1 MIKKP
6 YTKGKFTVRKLKTV
20 KLRKPSIDSYNE
32 ISGLL
37 IATYPGC
44 GHSCTSDRRL
54 KTNIKKLEPALRK
67 ITQMAPVSFDWKL
80 SQSKKRS
87 IGLIAQDLEQIYPEL
102 VHEGTDGYKR
112 IEYDKL
118 TAILISAVQEL
129 TQRIERLEKKK

>member
-1 MIKKP
+1 MIKKT
-6 YTKGKFTVRKLKTV
+6 YIKGKFTTRKLKTV
-20 KLRKPSIDSYNE
+20 KLRKPSVDSYNE

-54 KTNIKKLEPALRK
+54 KTNIKKLQPVLKNISR
-67 ITQMAPVSFDWKL
+67 ITPVSFDWKL
-80 SQSKKRS
+80 GEAKKGN

-102 VHEGTDGYKR
+102 VHEGPDGYKR

-129 TQRIERLEKKK
+129 TQRIEILEKKK

>member
-1 MIKKP
+1 MIKKT
-6 YTKGKFTVRKLKTV
+6 YIKGKFTVRKLKTV
-20 KLRKPSIDSYNE
+20 KLRAPSVDSYNE

-54 KTNIKKLEPALRK
+54 KKNIKKLEPVLQNISQ
-67 ITQMAPVSFDWKL
+67 ITPVSFDWKL
-80 SQSKKRS
+80 GTTKRN
-87 IGLIAQDLEQIYPEL
+87 IGLIAQDLEKIYPEL
-102 VHEGTDGYKR
+102 VHEGPDGYKR

-129 TQRIERLEKKK
+129 TQRIEVLEKKK